1 MEALSKLLNSDKKV
15 IRTETCWVL
24 SNIAS
29 GNIHEVNF
37 FLLSRPESVIPC
49 PIVVSVLVGNSKVA
63 NVNSQKGII

>member
-37 FLLSRPESVIPC
+37 LLSHDNLISKLLLLFESDVA
-49 PIVVSVLVGNSKVA
+49 SVRA
-63 NVNSQKGII
+63 

>member
-1 MEALSKLLNSDKKV
+1 MLKVEGLMEALSKLLNSDKKV

-37 FLLSRPESVIPC
+37 LLSHDNLISKLLLLFESDVA
-49 PIVVSVLVGNSKVA
+49 SVRA
-63 NVNSQKGII
+63 